1 MEQDS
6 LKYDSTIAARPLPQ
20 WLINQ
25 KEGLNTYQPAEI
37 TMKEDN
43 SLTLSFG
50 LTGLFIVLFIA
61 IVTIYILRKDRKK
74 SLQ

>member
-6 LKYDSTIAARPLPQ
+6 LKYDSTISARPLPQ

-25 KEGLNTYQPAEI
+25 KEGLNTYQPPKL

-43 SLTLSFG
+43 SLAVSVG
-50 LTGLFIVLFIA
+50 ITGIFILLFIA
-61 IVTIYILRKDRKK
+61 ILTIYILRKDRKK
-74 SLQ
+74 SQ